1 MKLKLTKVY
10 LAVDKLKC
18 DINMLATTLAYETIS
33 TFLER
38 GGLINNLTDHCVIE
52 LDYRLGGN
60 FNKSVFNINNNVGGI
75 IMISHSPDPAGKSNT
90 STVTLL
96 SNEND
101 YLHISV
107 AGTSGVYISSIYI
120 AEVED
125 NDKIVNE
132 YQIDVP
138 ENRKDISRDIADIIN
153 KTELR
158 NKIKS
163 TDIKV
168 KGIELEYYHVSDTG
182 VGELK
187 YPFGDESIE
196 RISEYIDLSQVKEDL
211 YYHNSDIIESDDEE
225 EVTIKI
231 YFDKLSSFYSD
242 DEIILKEI
250 IVNNATN
257 SDFDISGIDFEFNG
271 KIYKMDSDSVY
282 VAHVSN
288 HEINIHLSINN
299 FIRLY

>member
-211 YYHNSDIIESDDEE
+211 YYHNSDIIESDDE
-225 EVTIKI
+225 
-231 YFDKLSSFYSD
+231 
-242 DEIILKEI
+242 IILKEI

>member
-1 MKLKLTKVY
+1 
-10 LAVDKLKC
+10 
-18 DINMLATTLAYETIS
+18 
-33 TFLER
+33 
-38 GGLINNLTDHCVIE
+38 
-52 LDYRLGGN
+52 
-60 FNKSVFNINNNVGGI
+60 
-75 IMISHSPDPAGKSNT
+75 MISHSPEPAGKYNT

-96 SNEND
+96 SDEND

-107 AGTSGVYISSIYI
+107 AGTTGVYIGSIYI

-138 ENRKDISRDIADIIN
+138 ENRKDISRDITDIIN

-158 NKIKS
+158 NKSK
-163 TDIKV
+163 TNDIKV
-168 KGIELEYYHVSDTG
+168 KGIELEYYYVSDTG

-196 RISEYIDLSQVKEDL
+196 RISEYIDLSQVKEDV
-211 YYHNSDIIESDDEE
+211 YYHDSDIIESDDE

-231 YFDKLSSFYSD
+231 YFDKLSSLYSD
-242 DEIILKEI
+242 GEIILKEI

-257 SDFDISGIDFEFNG
+257 SDFDISRIDFEFND
-271 KIYKMDSDSVY
+271 KIYKMDPDSVY
-282 VAHVSN
+282 IAHVSN
-288 HEINIHLSINN
+288 HEIDIHLSINN
-299 FIRLY
+299 FIRLH

>member
-1 MKLKLTKVY
+1 MKFKLTKVY
-10 LAVDKLKC
+10 LAVDKSKC
-18 DINMLATTLAYETIS
+18 DISMLATTLAYETIS
-33 TFLER
+33 TFLGR
-38 GGLINNLTDHCVIE
+38 GGLINNLTDHCVVE
-52 LDYRLGGN
+52 LDYTLGSN
-60 FNKSVFNINNNVGGI
+60 FNKSVFNINNNISGI
-75 IMISHSPDPAGKSNT
+75 IMISHSPDPVAESNT

-96 SNEND
+96 SDEND

-107 AGTSGVYISSIYI
+107 AGTTGVYISSIYI

-138 ENRKDISRDIADIIN
+138 ENRKDISRDIIDIIN

-168 KGIELEYYHVSDTG
+168 KGIELEYYYVSDTG

-196 RISEYIDLSQVKEDL
+196 RISEYIDLSQVKEDV
-211 YYHNSDIIESDDEE
+211 YYHDSDIIESDDEE
-225 EVTIKI
+225 VSIKI
-231 YFDKLSSFYSD
+231 YFDKLSSFYND
-242 DEIILKEI
+242 DEIVLKEI
-250 IVNNATN
+250 IVNNAIN
-257 SDFDISGIDFEFNG
+257 SDFDISRIDFEFNG

-282 VAHVSN
+282 VARISN
-288 HEINIHLSINN
+288 HEIDIHLSINS

>member
-1 MKLKLTKVY
+1 MKFKLIKVY
-10 LAVDKLKC
+10 LVVDKSKC
-18 DINMLATTLAYETIS
+18 GINMLATTLAYETIS
-33 TFLER
+33 TFLGR
-38 GGLINNLTDHCVIE
+38 GELINNLTDHCVVE
-52 LDYRLGGN
+52 LDYTIGGN
-60 FNKSVFNINNNVGGI
+60 FNKSVFNINNNIGGI
-75 IMISHSPDPAGKSNT
+75 IMISRSPEPVSKSNT
-90 STVTLL
+90 SAVTLL
-96 SNEND
+96 SDEND
-101 YLHISV
+101 YLYISV
-107 AGTSGVYISSIYI
+107 AGTTGVYISSIYI

-125 NDKIVNE
+125 NGKIVNE

-158 NKIKS
+158 NKSK
-163 TDIKV
+163 TNDIKV
-168 KGIELEYYHVSDTG
+168 KSIELEYYYVSDTG

-187 YPFGDESIE
+187 YPFADESIE
-196 RISEYIDLSQVKEDL
+196 RISEYIDLSQVKEDV
-211 YYHNSDIIESDDEE
+211 YYHDSDIIESDDE

-242 DEIILKEI
+242 GEIILKEI

-257 SDFDISGIDFEFNG
+257 SDFDINRIDFEFNG

-282 VAHVSN
+282 IAHISN
-288 HEINIHLSINN
+288 HEIDIHLSINN